1 MIYAI
6 AVILSALTLLGYLCS
21 RDTARYEGD
30 DEGTPWNWGDP
41 DSPGYRL
48 DMTRAQRIQA
58 AAAWR
63 AAHGESE

>member
-1 MIYAI
+1 MATC
-6 AVILSALTLLGYLCS
+6 VL
-21 RDTARYEGD
+21 YENCEKRRKRQAAEN
-30 DEGTPWNWGDP
+30 DEGVPWNWGDP